1 MHGRPRKPLK
11 PVDEVGLLAK
21 ADKLRALQ
29 SDFISNHQNKIY
41 TKEAVELS
49 AKLLEINPELYTA
62 WNYRKLAVDRNLAL
76 AQSESHPDSIE
87 SILDVELTV
96 VEKALKQNYKSYG
109 AWHHRKWV
117 LSKGHSSVD
126 TELEL
131 LDNFQSKDARNFHAW
146 NYRRFVAAL
155 MKRSDEDELQHTQN
169 LIEKNLSNY
178 SAWHNRS
185 VLLTNLMNKKAQGF
199 TNREEVLT
207 REYELV
213 REALFTDEDDQ
224 SGWFYHLWLLGQTV
238 RSEYPILV
246 SSWPIHG
253 SDITLPAADCLSG
266 CASPVNLFSFSS
278 KKFPL
283 ILYFNESVEGVNSST
298 VSVSD
303 GLSSTTGLIWKPL
316 SVSDSSQ
323 SAKVWATHFDLPDR
337 DTDSSKAYQVE
348 VKVGHSPGIVSSIC
362 VQYHCPCQ
370 VSFQLHVQNSK
381 LESGEGSSSGRM
393 QWEDDCFSLYE
404 PGSAAHD
411 LIDLLDNLRI
421 KNGPE
426 LTTSPWQER
435 ILDEETSIFR
445 ELLDCKIGKLTLAR
459 LLTAYDLWRPFDK
472 PVHSK
477 EILELYSELMKLDPP
492 HRQYYKDNHSLV
504 LLQQVT
510 SSRESLLSHCYNYC
524 DSTLSNSVGPLCLR
538 LNKLAISQLG
548 SFEKL
553 LWVQVL
559 DLSNNE
565 LQSIK
570 GMEAMQLLSCLCLSN
585 NKLRSFSALE
595 PLRHLTSLR
604 VLDVSDNEIGAHSID
619 TTRYQFCSPLS
630 HSVGSDWHSN
640 DMSCS
645 EYWEAYFTLKDTR
658 LTQIDVV
665 GNAIASESFSLFLEK
680 VLPTLK
686 WLDGVQVK

>member
-1 MHGRPRKPLK
+1 
-11 PVDEVGLLAK
+11 
-21 ADKLRALQ
+21 
-29 SDFISNHQNKIY
+29 
-41 TKEAVELS
+41 
-49 AKLLEINPELYTA
+49 
-62 WNYRKLAVDRNLAL
+62 
-76 AQSESHPDSIE
+76 
-87 SILDVELTV
+87 
-96 VEKALKQNYKSYG
+96 
-109 AWHHRKWV
+109 
-117 LSKGHSSVD
+117 
-126 TELEL
+126 
-131 LDNFQSKDARNFHAW
+131 
-146 NYRRFVAAL
+146 
-155 MKRSDEDELQHTQN
+155 
-169 LIEKNLSNY
+169 
-178 SAWHNRS
+178 
-185 VLLTNLMNKKAQGF
+185 MNKKAQGF

-445 ELLDCKIGKLTLAR
+445 PVYCSKIGKLTLAR

-504 LLQQVT
+504 LLQ
-510 SSRESLLSHCYNYC
+510 
-524 DSTLSNSVGPLCLR
+524 
-538 LNKLAISQLG
+538 QLG